1 MFKCNFWIFLI
12 ISTFLFF
19 ACGKGEKEAAKT
31 EAEEEVAAEEEIP
44 MAEEIAGYTAMK
56 VTNGG
61 TIKGRVTYA
70 GAIPPKIKL
79 KITTDEHICG
89 LEEHYKEDLVVSQN
103 KGLANVVVKI
113 ANINKG
119 KSISTLGKKF
129 VLDQVGCKFVPHIA
143 MVPAGKELTILN
155 SDGILHNVHTHSE
168 LNEPINVA
176 QPGFQ
181 KEMTQVFEEPEIF
194 MVTCDV
200 HEWMKGYIVV
210 MAHPYYAITDENG
223 NFELT
228 DAPAGTYTLE
238 YWHETLGTATQEV
251 TVPAG
256 GVVEANYEFPAATA
270 SLH

>member
-1 MFKCNFWIFLI
+1 M
-12 ISTFLFF
+12 
-19 ACGKGEKEAAKT
+19 
-31 EAEEEVAAEEEIP
+31 
-44 MAEEIAGYTAMK
+44 
-56 VTNGG
+56 
-61 TIKGRVTYA
+61 
-70 GAIPPKIKL
+70 
-79 KITTDEHICG
+79 
-89 LEEHYKEDLVVSQN
+89 VSQN

-113 ANINKG
+113 ANIEKG

-129 VLDQVGCKFVPHIA
+129 VLDQVGCKFVPHVT

-181 KEMTQVFEEPEIF
+181 KEITQVFEEPEIF

-210 MAHPYYAITDENG
+210 MAHPYYVITDENG

-228 DAPAGTYTLE
+228 DVPAGTYTLE
-238 YWHETLGTATQEV
+238 YWHETLGTSKQEV

-256 GVVEANYEFPAATA
+256 SVVEANYEFPAATA
-270 SLH
+270 ALN